1 MESYPVS
8 LIERPTG
15 RVHNVVGSG
24 IQPILDE
31 ATGEPETEFALVAEV
46 NGHYVTLGTFTAGHV
61 AHQVERPDT
70 AIETSSSS
78 SSTGEPP
85 TGDAPIG
92 QPEQPEPPAEG
103 QGTAGEGAAGQ
114 PPAAPAG

>member
-1 MESYPVS
+1 MKSYDVK

-15 RVHNVVGSG
+15 RTHNVVGQG

-46 NGHYVTLGTFTAGHV
+46 EDHYVNLGTFTAGYVNHLV
-61 AHQVERPDT
+61 STPNT

-78 SSTGEPP
+78 SEGGDQATG
-85 TGDAPIG
+85 GAPIG
-92 QPEQPEPPAEG
+92 EPER
-103 QGTAGEGAAGQ
+103 
-114 PPAAPAG
+114 PAAPAEQPAG